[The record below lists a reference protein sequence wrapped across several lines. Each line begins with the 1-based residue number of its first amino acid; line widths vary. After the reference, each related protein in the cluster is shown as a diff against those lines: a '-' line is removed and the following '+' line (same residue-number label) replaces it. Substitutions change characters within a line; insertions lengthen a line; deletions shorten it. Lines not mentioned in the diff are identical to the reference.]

1 MHHMNI
7 TLIQLAKPTFC
18 SHRSLLDI
26 VRSLST
32 NLYYFHLPDHREIFI
47 ISTYISSDFFPYLLV
62 LRHRGIR
69 MPRCGYFL
77 VVNFTAVLYL
87 TFVWCGSSQARWGKN
102 PSKALA
108 QQLALTSVEKGL
120 SSAYY
125 INCLEQWGTITA
137 GGTAAAS
144 YLVVFGLDRCGPAN
158 RFWSDLYSLYL
169 TLYSYKKRKMTSN

>member
-1 MHHMNI
+1 MHHMDI
-7 TLIQLAKPTFC
+7 TLIQLAKSTFC
-18 SHRSLLDI
+18 SHKSLLVI
-26 VRSLST
+26 LRHLST
-32 NLYYFHLPDHREIFI
+32 KLHYFHLPDHWEIFI
-47 ISTYISSDFFPYLLV
+47 ISTYISSDFSPYLLV

-158 RFWSDLYSLYL
+158 RLWSVLYSCSLPFIHI
-169 TLYSYKKRKMTSN
+169 KKKND